1 MTGRGAAPRTLL
13 VLALLV
19 LAAAGCSASRVF
31 VHRDADLTLYRKV
44 TVLSF
49 TNLSGDPLAAG
60 RVVRAFTTELAIA
73 EPYQLVDPSQFMAE
87 LDRLGARPDGQ
98 GNYDPEKLRAAAA
111 KLEVT
116 GLIRGAVTEYQM
128 RRSGSDEYPV
138 LSFDAEMIDIATGNM
153 VWRVSVSEKGRGRLP
168 IVGGAGARTYGRV
181 TQDACARAVGL
192 LKGKAF

>member
-1 MTGRGAAPRTLL
+1 MIPRGAAPRPILL
-13 VLALLV
+13 
-19 LAAAGCSASRVF
+19 LAAAGLFLAGCSAPRLF
-31 VHRDADLTLYRKV
+31 VHRDADLSLYRKV

-49 TNLSGDPLAAG
+49 ANLTGDPYAAG
-60 RVVRAFTTELAIA
+60 RVGRAFTTELAIA
-73 EPYQLVDPSQFMAE
+73 EPYLLVDPSQFMAE
-87 LDRLGARPDGQ
+87 LDRLGARPNGQ
-98 GNYDPEKLRAAAA
+98 GNYEPEKLREAAA

-153 VWRVSVSEKGRGRLP
+153 VWRVSVTEKGKGRIP

-181 TQDACARAVGL
+181 TQDACARAVRMLRGR
-192 LKGKAF
+192 AF